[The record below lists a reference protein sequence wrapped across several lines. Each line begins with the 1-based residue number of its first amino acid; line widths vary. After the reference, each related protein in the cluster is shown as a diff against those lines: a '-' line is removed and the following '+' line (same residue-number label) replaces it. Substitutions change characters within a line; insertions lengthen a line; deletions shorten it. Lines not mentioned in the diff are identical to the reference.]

1 MTVQKYDTESESMQ
15 VQGDAALEGAVYELR
30 AAEDIIHADGHTGVI
45 YRKGDLVRTGIIGKN
60 GMFSFDQ
67 IELGKYTLKEVKA
80 SEGYMLDETT
90 YFLTFTWDDE
100 TQRVI
105 LRDETA
111 RSDRNTLTMDD
122 ADSGH
127 EKIYTG
133 DYVQKKAFSLI
144 KTSDNQ
150 YQTELIPVKNAGFTV
165 YLVSELAGVRNRH
178 LQPENGKTWSAD
190 DIRQFYDYDF
200 TGERAATVYKRNM
213 ETWTEGDRRWLA
225 SVSGGKANE
234 YLVKEMFTDEKG
246 ALVSPELPF
255 GTYVVVETTTPE
267 NHEMARPFFVMD
279 YRRRRVSAIQ
289 TVRDR
294 R

>member
-1 MTVQKYDTESESMQ
+1 MQ

-80 SEGYMLDETT
+80 SEGYMLDEIT

-150 YQTELIPVKNAGFTV
+150 YQTELIPVKN
-165 YLVSELAGVRNRH
+165 VR
-178 LQPENGKTWSAD
+178 E
-190 DIRQFYDYDF
+190 
-200 TGERAATVYKRNM
+200 
-213 ETWTEGDRRWLA
+213 
-225 SVSGGKANE
+225 
-234 YLVKEMFTDEKG
+234 
-246 ALVSPELPF
+246 
-255 GTYVVVETTTPE
+255 
-267 NHEMARPFFVMD
+267 
-279 YRRRRVSAIQ
+279 AIQ
-289 TVRDR
+289 AIL
-294 R
+294 